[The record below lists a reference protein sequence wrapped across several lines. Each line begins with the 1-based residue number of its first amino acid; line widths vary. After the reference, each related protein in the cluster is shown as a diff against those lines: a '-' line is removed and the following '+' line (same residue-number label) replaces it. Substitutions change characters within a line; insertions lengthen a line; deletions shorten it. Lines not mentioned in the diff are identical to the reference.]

1 MNLFGG
7 DPFTG
12 RMAEVARICEAF
24 QIGTLQ
30 PQLRACAET
39 ARNRG
44 VVDIA
49 VLGQFKA
56 GKSSFLNHLIGA
68 EVLPMGVLP
77 VTAVVVRLGHGEETW
92 VQVRLL
98 TGEIEEC
105 PLTYLAGYITE
116 QENPQNVKRVES
128 VEVRLPALAPYR
140 GIRFVDTPG
149 LGSIFSHNTQAS
161 MDWLPK
167 VGGALVAIGVN
178 QPFGEQDLKL
188 LLEVSRHT
196 PEIVIL
202 LTKAD
207 LVTEGQLETILE
219 FTQHQATQHV
229 GRPLLVLPFSTHPDF
244 EFMRRKVRGHLL
256 QEIAGRHEELFS
268 KILAHKD
275 LAILGSCCE
284 YLLLAQRA
292 AVSADESRSGLQ
304 EILRNERAGLQ
315 TVKGEIGVFTRDIQ
329 ARARSMSAE
338 HFQKFRGE
346 VARRLKEALQK
357 EMTGWKG
364 NLARRSEQFECWLE
378 TALREEM
385 FRVTEY
391 GHGFLEAFLVE
402 AQSSL
407 QRRVRGFQDQL
418 AGAIQQA
425 LGLTF
430 EGARFHAELSE
441 PRHPDIHLGKV
452 FDTQVDLLWFLV
464 PMGILGPLFER
475 HFLKLLPWEAE
486 KHLSRLSNQWAEAA
500 NTCMDG
506 LVSQAMDFMQRELA
520 TLESLI
526 DTAGDRRGEIRE
538 ALEVL
543 EGLRKTAG
551 THNPDPGRALP
562 EARWTSSGE
571 RGSGS
576 S

>member
-1 MNLFGG
+1 MNQSGG

-12 RMAEVARICEAF
+12 QMAEVARICEAF
-24 QIGTLQ
+24 RIDTLR
-30 PQLRACAET
+30 PQLRAYAET

-44 VVDIA
+44 MVDIA

-56 GKSSFLNHLIGA
+56 GKSSFLNSLAGA
-68 EVLPMGVLP
+68 EILPVGVLP
-77 VTAVVVRLGHGEETW
+77 VTAVVVRLGSGEEQRI
-92 VQVRLL
+92 QVRLL

-105 PLTYLAGYITE
+105 SLTSLAAYVTE
-116 QENPQNVKRVES
+116 QGNPQNVKRVES
-128 VEVRLPALAPYR
+128 VELRLPALAAYR

-149 LGSIFSHNTQAS
+149 LGSIFSHNTQVS

-167 VGGALVAIGVN
+167 VGGALVAIGAN

-196 PEIVIL
+196 PEVVIL

-219 FTQHQATQHV
+219 FTQHQAIQHV
-229 GRPLLVLPFSTHPDF
+229 GHPLLVLPFSTHSGF
-244 EFMRRKVRGHLL
+244 ESMRRKVRDHLL

-268 KILAHKD
+268 KILAHKE
-275 LAILGSCCE
+275 LAILGSCRE

-292 AVSADESRSGLQ
+292 AMSADASRSSLR
-304 EILRNERAGLQ
+304 EILRNERGGLL

-329 ARARSMSAE
+329 TRARSMSTE

-346 VARRLKEALQK
+346 VTRRLRESLQQ
-357 EMTGWKG
+357 EMTGWRG
-364 NLARRSEQFECWLE
+364 NLARRREQFERWLE
-378 TALREEM
+378 AALKKEM
-385 FRVTEY
+385 SRVTE
-391 GHGFLEAFLVE
+391 HGREFLEAFLVE
-402 AQSSL
+402 VQLSL
-407 QRRVRGFQDQL
+407 QHRVRGFQDRL

-425 LGLTF
+425 LGMTF
-430 EGARFHAELSE
+430 EGARFHAELPG

-464 PMGILGPLFER
+464 PMRILGPLFER

-500 NTCMDG
+500 NTCIG
-506 LVSQAMDFMQRELA
+506 ELVSQAMGFMQQELA
-520 TLESLI
+520 TLESLT
-526 DTAGDRRGEIRE
+526 DTAEDRREEIRE

-543 EGLRKTAG
+543 EDLWKTAG
-551 THNPDPGRALP
+551 AENPDPERA
-562 EARWTSSGE
+562 
-571 RGSGS
+571 
-576 S
+576 